1 MQLCWGIVSKTL
13 RSFFRTKTSNGS
25 RSWMCKQTNSLFS
38 LWTTSSLQPHECKS
52 FCFLRETYWRWQK
65 ENDFFLNFEFSSSQM
80 HLQTCASFPVSCP
93 ANCGETNLT
102 KEKVCYIFFFCWK
115 DKKTRFV
122 PNAISSSKMECIG
135 KHPSCYTRFLTQ
147 HSNGIARG
155 QLWSYNIFRAFQHF

>member
-38 LWTTSSLQPHECKS
+38 LWTTNSLQPHECKS

-102 KEKVCYIFFFCWK
+102 KEKVCYIFFSAE
-115 DKKTRFV
+115 KTRRRDLFLTQFPHLKWNV
-122 PNAISSSKMECIG
+122 LASTP
-135 KHPSCYTRFLTQ
+135 HVTRFLTQ